1 MEGTIGEVR
10 LFAGNFAPRFWAFC
24 QGQTIPIS
32 QNEALFS
39 ILGIQFGGDGRQT
52 FMLPKLDNIKC
63 GQGELRYIIC
73 LQGIFPQRN

>member
-1 MEGTIGEVR
+1 MEGTIGEVK
-10 LFAGNFAPRFWAFC
+10 LFAGNFAPNNWAFC
-24 QGQTIPIS
+24 QGQTIQIPE
-32 QNEALFS
+32 NEALFS

-73 LQGIFPQRN
+73 QMGFYPSRH